1 MEKEWIADWKKNN
14 INGRIAARI
23 KEIAADKGENVY
35 VNEYDRN
42 AFIYQGRRISVGLIV
57 TGVKVGDIPDDD
69 DYCYVVELGDL
80 TACDDFRQALFDLQ
94 SEEHNSMQI
103 SEYISL
109 VDCVKALGEKY
120 ESISSA
126 LAKIE
131 PQTKDVIGKQA
142 YSDILSGI
150 VGKLNLR
157 LRDFTVSIGEKWD
170 LCLHA
175 DSLMLKRS
183 VYLKEPSFIEDM
195 DNVKKYFDEN
205 LTKIEQQIQDA
216 INLKHATT
224 NDI

>member
-57 TGVKVGDIPDDD
+57 TGVEVGDIPDDD

-80 TACDDFRQALFDLQ
+80 TVCDDFRQALFDLQ

-120 ESISSA
+120 ESILSA
-126 LAKIE
+126 LAKIGL
-131 PQTKDVIGKQA
+131 QTKDTIGKQA

-157 LRDFTVSIGEKWD
+157 LRDFTVSIWEKWD

-175 DSLMLKRS
+175 SSLMLKRS

-195 DNVKKYFDEN
+195 DSVKKFFDEN
-205 LTKIEQQIQDA
+205 LSKIEQQIQDA
-216 INLKHATT
+216 I
-224 NDI
+224 